1 MNYPKW
7 VSTSLFSTNQN
18 GKFNDANNKNLSAT
32 LWDNINDKFTDLTN
46 TVSKMSSD
54 QKEPIRKWGVDK
66 VIQFL
71 EWSEWVSE
79 EFRNI
84 IKARSYPKGKMRED
98 AEKAV
103 IGKKLNLWPKGGE
116 DKIVTSE
123 YIENTDILKI
133 AEKTIYQSGYPRP
146 DKLRKW
152 VEILIRFLDALR

>member
-71 EWSEWVSE
+71 E
-79 EFRNI
+79 
-84 IKARSYPKGKMRED
+84 
-98 AEKAV
+98 
-103 IGKKLNLWPKGGE
+103 
-116 DKIVTSE
+116 
-123 YIENTDILKI
+123 
-133 AEKTIYQSGYPRP
+133 
-146 DKLRKW
+146 
-152 VEILIRFLDALR
+152 